1 MLVGVTFIICSP
13 PQVRAT
19 ERVCSG
25 LVDLLHRP
33 LSRHAELIAHTEAVR
48 IGEALRRSLAVSA
61 GPVPAFLE
69 LFGLGVGVIVRVA
82 VAVLVLTVAGLGDAR
97 VDGLIHIVAVT
108 ADVRDVAL
116 RGFAGGDPAFV
127 EAIAVAIVVGVP
139 GRHVDGV
146 AVDHGVA
153 VVVEAVADLDLAGVH
168 ACGLI
173 IAVGVDR
180 AGAERTAEGGRLVL
194 QGLIGIFFE
203 EAAVLLVLVIG
214 AGALFDLAA
223 GDGLPECLA
232 RTVPVAVFVVV
243 PCAGVVGDLAVT
255 VLVHVVADLGRTRV
269 DRGVLVVAVLAR
281 RVAVTVRV
289 AAGCDELL
297 FLIELP
303 ARHEPETE
311 RCHEP
316 DALENSRE
324 VEHGVF
330 LRPLSWVSCHM
341 DRIAGEV
348 SKLSCAELQE
358 LGKREL
364 GVRKYRIS

>member
-153 VVVEAVADLDLAGVH
+153 VVVEAVADLGRAGVDGGVVVV
-168 ACGLI
+168 AVVAVVGSTVGARLI
-173 IAVGVDR
+173 AFAVGR
-180 AGAERTAEGGRLVL
+180 ES
-194 QGLIGIFFE
+194 GLDQRF
-203 EAAVLLVLVIG
+203 
-214 AGALFDLAA
+214 LAA
-223 GDGLPECLA
+223 GVEVVGGRARIRICPRINLDRLGAIAISVEILVPGVGVVLLA
-232 RTVPVAVFVVV
+232 VAVVVH
-243 PCAGVVGDLAVT
+243 AV
-255 VLVHVVADLGRTRV
+255 AALGRTRV
-269 DRGVLVVAVLAR
+269 DGGFVVIAVVTGFR
-281 RVAVTVRV
+281 CGRVPVTVRIRGV
-289 AAGCDELL
+289 TDTVSVEIQRVLAVRIHTAGGQKKDQREREKVRLQVHGHS
-297 FLIELP
+297 LP
-303 ARHEPETE
+303 ACATGP
-311 RCHEP
+311 C
-316 DALENSRE
+316 SI
-324 VEHGVF
+324 F
-330 LRPLSWVSCHM
+330 PLVGWCS
-341 DRIAGEV
+341 I
-348 SKLSCAELQE
+348 
-358 LGKREL
+358 
-364 GVRKYRIS
+364 